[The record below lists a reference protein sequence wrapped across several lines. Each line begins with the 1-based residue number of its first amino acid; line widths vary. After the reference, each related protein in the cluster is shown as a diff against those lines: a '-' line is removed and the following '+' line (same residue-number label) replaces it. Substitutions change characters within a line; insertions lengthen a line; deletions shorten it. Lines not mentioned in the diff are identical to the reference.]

1 MEAFLQYVFSGITVG
16 AVYAVIAVG
25 FTLIYN
31 ASEVINF
38 AQGEF
43 AMLGGMITVFVYG
56 AGVPLPLSILIAM
69 GLAIV
74 IGLLLE
80 RLAIEP
86 AKQANVIT
94 LIIIT
99 VGASIFLRG
108 TASVVF
114 DKQFHRLPAFTG
126 SEPIHILGATI
137 LPQSLWVL
145 GGTLVMVAAL
155 SYFMNRTILG
165 KAIRATADNRLAAQ
179 LVGINVRTVLLLSFG
194 ISAAM
199 GALAGILVTPIMLT
213 SYEVGTMLTLK
224 GFASAILGG
233 LGSPVGAVLGG
244 LAVGLVESLTAGYLS
259 SDYKDA
265 VAFIIILAVLLFMPR
280 GLTGRAAVERV

>member
-43 AMLGGMITVFVYG
+43 AMLGGMTTVFVYG

-69 GLAIV
+69 GVAIV

-108 TASVVF
+108 TASVIF

-199 GALAGILVTPIMLT
+199 GAVAGILVTPIMLT

-224 GFASAILGG
+224 GFAAAILGG

>member
-1 MEAFLQYVFSGITVG
+1 MSDLLQFVFSGITVG
-16 AVYAVIAVG
+16 AVYAVIALG

-43 AMLGGMITVFVYG
+43 AMLGGMITVFAYG
-56 AGVPLPLSILIAM
+56 AGVPMP
-69 GLAIV
+69 LAIV
-74 IGLLLE
+74 VAVVLAVAIGILME
-80 RLAIEP
+80 RFAIEP

-108 TASVVF
+108 VASVVF

-126 SEPIHILGATI
+126 SQPIEIFGATI

-145 GGTLVMVAAL
+145 GGTVVMVVAL

-165 KAIRATADNRLAAQ
+165 KAIQATANNRLAAQ
-179 LVGINVRTVLLLSFG
+179 LVGVNVRTVLLLSFG
-194 ISAAM
+194 ISAGM

-224 GFASAILGG
+224 GFAAAILGG
-233 LGSPVGAVLGG
+233 LGNPLGAVLGG
-244 LAVGLVESLTAGYLS
+244 LIVGLIESITAGYLS
-259 SDYKDA
+259 SEYKDA
-265 VAFIIILAVLLFMPR
+265 VAFIIILAVLFFMPR
-280 GLTGRAAVERV
+280 GLTGRALTERV